1 VRYARAGSTLV
12 DAWFRTA
19 KELQPLDQRRVGA
32 RRPERLC
39 QGWVGR
45 DGIDPSSDQA
55 WSFGSVWA
63 DPTSPTWRAAMG
75 TLC

>member
-1 VRYARAGSTLV
+1 VRYARAGSTLI
-12 DAWFRTA
+12 DAWFPHREGDPA
-19 KELQPLDQRRVGA
+19 LDQRRVGA

-45 DGIDPSSDQA
+45 DGIDPSSDHA
-55 WSFGSVWA
+55 WGFGSVSA
-63 DPTSPTWRAAMG
+63 DPTSPTWCTAMW